1 MAKSR
6 ETPAKCV
13 RCAPLS
19 PAEARAKHPNCWDD
33 KLCTARRF
41 YINNRDRINQKRS
54 RKRIET
60 KYQIPVPQVNYGVL
74 QVWRDLRE
82 DSPIHA
88 IGIEVWDGHNK
99 LAVVQPV
106 HCAGWLPS
114 QVHEYLRQ
122 ALTVLDTEYGFK
134 KFASQVLI
142 NPEQCPIRPCFLCQ
156 Q

>member
-1 MAKSR
+1 MPEPNILNVGMINFALPDVFISIIA
-6 ETPAKCV
+6 T
-13 RCAPLS
+13 
-19 PAEARAKHPNCWDD
+19 AEAAR
-33 KLCTARRF
+33 KL
-41 YINNRDRINQKRS
+41 RIDQKRS

-60 KYQIPVPQVNYGVL
+60 KHQISVPQVNYGIL
-74 QVWRDLRE
+74 QVWREMRE

-88 IGIEVWDGHNK
+88 IGIEIWDGHTK

-134 KFASQVLI
+134 KFVSQVLI
-142 NPEQCPIRPCFLCQ
+142 NPEQCPIRLGCSIGWSNRSSFCQ
-156 Q
+156 

>member
-1 MAKSR
+1 MISSVLPDGFTLITATAS
-6 ETPAKCV
+6 A
-13 RCAPLS
+13 
-19 PAEARAKHPNCWDD
+19 AR
-33 KLCTARRF
+33 KL
-41 YINNRDRINQKRS
+41 RINQKRA

-60 KYQIPVPQVNYGVL
+60 KHQIPVPLVNYGVL
-74 QVWRDLRE
+74 QVWRESRE

-88 IGIEVWDGHNK
+88 VGVEIWEQNNK
-99 LAVVQPV
+99 IAMVAPV

-156 Q
+156 